1 MNKQLYGKNYPL
13 PNKLVKYLDQCFNH
27 VKNKDE
33 NTEGFRRNRDL
44 VSKKQVSYSVLKRIK
59 NWFDNFKG
67 KKNDAPYILNGGDY
81 MRNWVNSSLEMDR
94 KGIERSSDNRENTG
108 MDNNSKPSSSD
119 AKVGKDNI
127 DMKVEKLN
135 IAVTESL
142 KRINEIMSKLL

>member
-13 PNKLVKYLDQCFNH
+13 PNKLVKYLDQCFNY

-108 MDNNSKPSSSD
+108 MDNNSNPSSSD

-127 DMKVEKLN
+127 NMKVEKLDM
-135 IAVTESL
+135 AVTESL

>member
-1 MNKQLYGKNYPL
+1 MNKQLYGKNYQL
-13 PNKLVKYLDQCFNH
+13 PDKLIKYLNQCFNH

-67 KKNDAPYILNGGDY
+67 QKNDPSYILNGGDY
-81 MRNWVNSSLEMDR
+81 MRNWINNSLEMDR
-94 KGIERSSDNRENTG
+94 KGIERSNNNRENTG
-108 MDNNSKPSSSD
+108 MDQNSNPSSSD
-119 AKVGKDNI
+119 VKVGKDNI
-127 DMKVEKLN
+127 DMKVEKLD

>member
-1 MNKQLYGKNYPL
+1 
-13 PNKLVKYLDQCFNH
+13 VKYLDQCFNH

-67 KKNDAPYILNGGDY
+67 QKNDPSYILNGGDY
-81 MRNWVNSSLEMDR
+81 MRNWINNSLEMDR
-94 KGIERSSDNRENTG
+94 KGIERSNNNRENTG
-108 MDNNSKPSSSD
+108 MDQNSNPSSSD
-119 AKVGKDNI
+119 VKVGKDNI
-127 DMKVEKLN
+127 DMKVEKLD